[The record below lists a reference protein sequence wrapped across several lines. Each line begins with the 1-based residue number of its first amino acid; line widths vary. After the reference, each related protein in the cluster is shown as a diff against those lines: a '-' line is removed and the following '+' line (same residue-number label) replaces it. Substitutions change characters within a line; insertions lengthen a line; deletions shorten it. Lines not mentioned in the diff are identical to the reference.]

1 MDANRQMTYVVTVVY
16 STYLYV
22 KDTFGNLA
30 NQCGW
35 SADPEFLDFTAVDR
49 NTKI

>member
-1 MDANRQMTYVVTVVY
+1 MDENRQIYTVVQ
-16 STYLYV
+16 LYIL

-35 SADPEFLDFTAVDR
+35 SADPEFLDFTGR
-49 NTKI
+49 S